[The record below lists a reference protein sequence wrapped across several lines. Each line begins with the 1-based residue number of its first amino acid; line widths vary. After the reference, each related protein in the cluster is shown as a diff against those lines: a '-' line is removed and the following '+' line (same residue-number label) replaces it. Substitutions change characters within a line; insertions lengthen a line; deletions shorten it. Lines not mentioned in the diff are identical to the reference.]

1 MSSRVKF
8 LAVTTALVAAG
19 GLAWLGSAAAFDGGG
34 FDAAPQLAQAAPPA
48 APPPAAGG
56 GAANQPTGQ
65 PMEHGGMM
73 MRDMRNFSPRDF
85 CVERVARR
93 AGNRAYLKE
102 RLDLKP
108 EQVPLWDNFQ
118 KAADAAGARDK
129 ARCASLPTDVKT
141 PPSFMDRFNM
151 REEMMK
157 ARLESLESVKPS
169 LQALYA
175 SLTPEQKAI
184 VDRPMMGRGGF
195 HHRRG

>member
-8 LAVTTALVAAG
+8 LAVTTALVTASVAVSG
-19 GLAWLGSAAAFDGGG
+19 FAWLGSAAAFDNGG
-34 FDAAPQLAQAAPPA
+34 FDAAPQLAQATPPA
-48 APPPAAGG
+48 ATPPAAGG
-56 GAANQPTGQ
+56 GANQQ
-65 PMEHGGMM
+65 MDHQGMM
-73 MRDMRNFSPRDF
+73 RGMRNFSPKEF

-108 EQVPLWDNFQ
+108 EQLPLWDNFQ
-118 KAADAAGARDK
+118 KAADAAAAKDK
-129 ARCASLPTDVKT
+129 ARCASLPGEVKT

-157 ARLESLESVKPS
+157 ARLEALESVKPS

-184 VDRPMMGRGGF
+184 VDRPMMGRDGGF
-195 HHRRG
+195 RHRRG

>member
-1 MSSRVKF
+1 MSSRVKL
-8 LAVTTALVAAG
+8 LAVASALMAAG
-19 GLAWLGSAAAFDGGG
+19 GLAWLGSAAAFDSG

-48 APPPAAGG
+48 AAPPAAGG
-56 GAANQPTGQ
+56 GSPNR
-65 PMEHGGMM
+65 PMGPAEMRGM
-73 MRDMRNFSPRDF
+73 RISPKEM

-108 EQVPLWDNFQ
+108 EQLPLWDNFQ
-118 KAADAAGARDK
+118 KAADAAGAKDK
-129 ARCASLPTDVKT
+129 ARCASLPTDT
-141 PPSFMDRFNM
+141 NTAPSFMDRFSR
-151 REEMMK
+151 REEMTK
-157 ARLESLESVKPS
+157 GRLESLEAVKPS

-195 HHRRG
+195 HHHNRG